1 MIGVI
6 SLIGLIIYFLP
17 SIIAAFNHHRAMRGI
32 FLVNLLL
39 GWSGLGW
46 FVVLL
51 VALLG

>member
-1 MIGVI
+1 MIGLI

-17 SIIAAFNHHRAMRGI
+17 SIIAALNHHRSMRGI

-46 FVVLL
+46 LIVLII
-51 VALLG
+51 AMLG

>member
-17 SIIAAFNHHRAMRGI
+17 SIIAALGNHSSLRTI
-32 FLVNLLL
+32 FMVNLLL

-46 FVVLL
+46 LIVLL
-51 VALLG
+51 IALLG